1 MWPHEATFV
10 GMRAVAIREL
20 KNRLSAYL
28 REVAAGEIVLVT
40 DRGRV
45 IAELRQPTSELMRSS
60 TELSLERLADAGVL
74 ILGLPQDPK
83 AYRRPKVRMQRSS
96 QELLDEERGER

>member
-1 MWPHEATFV
+1 
-10 GMRAVAIREL
+10 MRAVAIREL

-45 IAELRQPTSELMRSS
+45 VAELRKPSSEFLRSPTE
-60 TELSLERLADAGVL
+60 TSLERLAAKGVL
-74 ILGLPQDPK
+74 TLGLPQDPK
-83 AYRRPKVRMQRSS
+83 AYRRPSVRVRISTDA
-96 QELLDEERGER
+96 LLDEERGER

>member
-1 MWPHEATFV
+1 
-10 GMRAVAIREL
+10 MRAVAIREL

-45 IAELRQPTSELMRSS
+45 VAELRRPT
-60 TELSLERLADAGVL
+60 TELLRSATEVSLERLAADGVL
-74 ILGLPQDPK
+74 TLGLPQDAK
-83 AYRRPKVRMQRSS
+83 AYKRPRVRVRVST